1 MSLKSVLAAVDID
14 KDFSDVDEKAIQA
27 VFRQAYR
34 DSAIGRRMLE
44 DWVGDDG
51 AQIVVNYEKGN
62 FAAGL
67 GTGQIYIDMRELDD
81 AHYLD
86 RHGNAVKDT
95 PFTAIVHELGH
106 ALESYEDNWTIRN
119 PAGDNQNFVNGI
131 YVQAGY
137 TRQLAYMGY
146 DASGEVIK
154 AGVGYTDGQ
163 RIDNAWV
170 RKWSS
175 LPDNYDT
182 TKGGRITEAFRD
194 LVIGGEEANVL
205 KTGAGDDFIYGL
217 KGADQLLG
225 GKGDD
230 RLAGGLGA
238 DRILGGDG
246 VDFASYK
253 LADKGVTAD
262 LSDASGNSGEARG
275 DVYRAIEG
283 LIGSAFAD
291 MLTGDDG
298 RNILEG
304 RKGNDRLDG
313 GDGNDT
319 LIGGAGRDRA
329 IFSGDHDDYVID
341 LDTLVISG
349 GGEGR
354 DRLEGVELAVFDDG
368 VVDLGTGDFT
378 ASARAAGAWAV

>member
-14 KDFSDVDEKAIQA
+14 KDFSDADEKAILA

-51 AQIVVNYEKGN
+51 AHIVVNYEKGN

-106 ALESYEDNWTIRN
+106 ALEGYEDNWTIRN

-131 YVQAGY
+131 YAQAGY

-146 DASGEVIK
+146 DASGEVIE
-154 AGVGYTDGQ
+154 AGVRYADGR

-170 RKWSS
+170 HKWSD
-175 LPDNYDT
+175 LPDDYDT
-182 TKGGRITEAFRD
+182 TKGGRITEAYRD

-205 KTGAGDDFIYGL
+205 KTGAGDDFLYGL
-217 KGADQLLG
+217 AGADQLLG
-225 GKGDD
+225 GKGGRRAGGRSGRRQDLGRRRRRLRQLQAGGQWRDRRSLRRLPKFRRGQGRPLQRDRRPD
-230 RLAGGLGA
+230 RLQIRRHP
-238 DRILGGDG
+238 DRRRRPQH
-246 VDFASYK
+246 S
-253 LADKGVTAD
+253 
-262 LSDASGNSGEARG
+262 R
-275 DVYRAIEG
+275 RP
-283 LIGSAFAD
+283 
-291 MLTGDDG
+291 
-298 RNILEG
+298 
-304 RKGNDRLDG
+304 
-313 GDGNDT
+313 
-319 LIGGAGRDRA
+319 
-329 IFSGDHDDYVID
+329 
-341 LDTLVISG
+341 
-349 GGEGR
+349 
-354 DRLEGVELAVFDDG
+354 
-368 VVDLGTGDFT
+368 
-378 ASARAAGAWAV
+378 